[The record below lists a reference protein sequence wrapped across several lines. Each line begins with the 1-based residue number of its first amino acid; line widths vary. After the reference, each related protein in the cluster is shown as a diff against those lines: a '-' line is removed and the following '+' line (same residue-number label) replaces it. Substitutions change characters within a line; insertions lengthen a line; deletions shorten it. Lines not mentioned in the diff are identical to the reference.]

1 MRRFVPALRRISSE
15 LNLPEPTKSRL
26 LLEMASDLEAL
37 YEHYRAR
44 GVDEEEAVRRTE
56 EKILASPEVLQH
68 LIAVHTTGYQRWLS
82 HAAGR
87 MRLGFELLLFT
98 LGVLPM
104 LAIAALTVISRVNG
118 MSPPLLLWTLF
129 LIGVAIATLTL
140 WKAYQLLVRR
150 VRSTADLHRGLFILL
165 LMGAISPLLAGIAFL
180 VSLYQLAIGP
190 MSGGAS
196 QTALLIAAERIGQD
210 AMLLSAGLLFGIG
223 AGLVWFVLVNR
234 IAAIEQ
240 AESAA
245 LLATEA

>member
-1 MRRFVPALRRISSE
+1 MQDKAAGEKRNMSLPPRGVPTSGSESASGQNSTGVYPLSSWRVRRFVPALRRISSE

-68 LIAVHTTGYQRWLS
+68 LIAVHTRGYQRWLS

-104 LAIAALTVISRVNG
+104 LAIAALTVIARVNG
-118 MSPPLLLWTLF
+118 ISPPLLLWTLF

-140 WKAYQLLVRR
+140 WKRTNCWFGGCARPPTCTAGCSLSCSWVQSVR
-150 VRSTADLHRGLFILL
+150 F
-165 LMGAISPLLAGIAFL
+165 SPA
-180 VSLYQLAIGP
+180 SL
-190 MSGGAS
+190 S
-196 QTALLIAAERIGQD
+196 
-210 AMLLSAGLLFGIG
+210 
-223 AGLVWFVLVNR
+223 W
-234 IAAIEQ
+234 
-240 AESAA
+240 
-245 LLATEA
+245 

>member
-1 MRRFVPALRRISSE
+1 
-15 LNLPEPTKSRL
+15 
-26 LLEMASDLEAL
+26 
-37 YEHYRAR
+37 
-44 GVDEEEAVRRTE
+44 
-56 EKILASPEVLQH
+56 
-68 LIAVHTTGYQRWLS
+68 
-82 HAAGR
+82 
-87 MRLGFELLLFT
+87 
-98 LGVLPM
+98 
-104 LAIAALTVISRVNG
+104 
-118 MSPPLLLWTLF
+118 
-129 LIGVAIATLTL
+129 
-140 WKAYQLLVRR
+140 
-150 VRSTADLHRGLFILL
+150 
-165 LMGAISPLLAGIAFL
+165 MGAISPLLAGIAFL